1 MLNPPLP
8 IRRRISTETTLA
20 TTLLLLFYASLV
32 GDSFWKFLAIF
43 LKFSLYP
50 PTFHRWKWKDVE
62 INVQKRRRKIP
73 KTGPRGDYWAP

>member
-32 GDSFWKFLAIF
+32 GDSFWKFLATFFKI
-43 LKFSLYP
+43 LSLSP
-50 PTFHRWKWKDVE
+50 QHFIVGNGKMWK
-62 INVQKRRRKIP
+62 
-73 KTGPRGDYWAP
+73 